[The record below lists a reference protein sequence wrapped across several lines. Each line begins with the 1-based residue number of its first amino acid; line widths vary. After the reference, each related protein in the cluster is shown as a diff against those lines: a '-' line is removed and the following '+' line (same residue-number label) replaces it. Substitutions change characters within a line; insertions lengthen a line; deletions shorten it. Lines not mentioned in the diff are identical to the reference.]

1 MTQPVQEVPVR
12 GTASDDRILTVT
24 TTEQLAAAKSL
35 FAEYAKVIDTVAG
48 CSLQYQGFGKELES
62 LPGLYAPPRGRIYLA
77 VVDGTPVGCAALRPL
92 DKLGADVGEVK
103 RMYVQPAA
111 RGQSLGHALIAR
123 LVADA
128 QQIGYSTLKL
138 DTSTSMLAAQHVYT
152 AAGFVPCERYNDD
165 PMDDTAWYEI
175 RL

>member
-1 MTQPVQEVPVR
+1 MR
-12 GTASDDRILTVT
+12 GTAADDRIVDVRTP
-24 TTEQLAAAKSL
+24 EQLAAAKAL
-35 FAEYAKVIDTVAG
+35 FIEYGRVIENVAG
-48 CSLQYQGFGKELES
+48 CSLQFQKFDDELAG

-92 DKLGADVGEVK
+92 PAVGPDVGEVK
-103 RMYVQPAA
+103 RMYVQPAG
-111 RGQSLGHALIAR
+111 RGLGLGHALIAR

-128 QQIGYSTLKL
+128 RSIGYRVLKL
-138 DTSTSMLAAQHVYT
+138 DTSTSMHAAQHVYS

-165 PMDDTAWYEI
+165 PMDDTVWFEA